1 MIRIAVCPAGFLE
14 ANCYLAWNEE
24 TKDGFMVDPGDS
36 ADELEA
42 FAREYGVKVKAI
54 LLTHGHF
61 DHIGAAEQISE
72 DLKAPI
78 FSGIQEE
85 TVLADPFYNL
95 SGRYTR
101 KPFAVKADRLLSDRE
116 EFSLA
121 GYRIRTIHTPGHSMG
136 GVCYEVLQ
144 EGILFS
150 GDTLFEGSYGR
161 TDGPGGD
168 YEAMLR
174 SLARLFTELP
184 GEMNVLPG
192 HGGTTTIQRE
202 LRTNPA
208 LWDLKE
214 RHYL

>member
-14 ANCYLAWNEE
+14 ANCYVAWNEE
-24 TKDGFMVDPGDS
+24 TKNGFLVDPGDS

-42 FAREYGVKVKAI
+42 FAREYGVRVEAI

-61 DHIGAAEQISE
+61 DHVGAAEQIGR
-72 DLKAPI
+72 DLRIP
-78 FSGIQEE
+78 
-85 TVLADPFYNL
+85 VLAGAKEEAVLGDPFCNL

-101 KPFAVKADRLLSDRE
+101 DPFTVKADRLLSDGE
-116 EFSLA
+116 EFPLA
-121 GYRIRTIHTPGHSMG
+121 GYRIRTIHTPGHSVG
-136 GVCYEVLQ
+136 GVCYEVLG

-174 SLARLFTELP
+174 SLARLFKELP

-202 LRTNPA
+202 LRINPA
-208 LWDLKE
+208 VRDLRE